1 MKAYMVIFIA
11 ALSSALCAQNYKV
24 ENISG
29 NVRVLK
35 GTSESY
41 VKAVKGE
48 ALTPSDMIET
58 GEKSSVSLK
67 TEAGAFSLK
76 ENSALSLNYL
86 KNISKNDLI
95 LMLASEE
102 IKAAPGK
109 NKTQKSG
116 STAVYGADESSKT
129 NINLSKSEMGLKRLN
144 GAMQLAESGFKESS
158 ILAAKDTYKKYPST
172 KDKAS
177 YRIFFADKL
186 AELGLY
192 DEAYLEFTEISALK
206 LTAQEKETVSLRLG
220 AIKKKM
226 IAD

>member
-1 MKAYMVIFIA
+1 M
-11 ALSSALCAQNYKV
+11 
-24 ENISG
+24 
-29 NVRVLK
+29 RVLK
-35 GTSESY
+35 GTSENY

-48 ALTPSDMIET
+48 ALTPSDLVET
-58 GEKSSVSLK
+58 GEKSSISLK
-67 TEAGAFSLK
+67 TEAGSFLLK

-102 IKAAPGK
+102 IKAAPEK
-109 NKTQKSG
+109 NKMQKGG
-116 STAVYGADESSKT
+116 STAVYGADESAKA

-144 GAMQLAESGFKESS
+144 GAKQLAESGFMESS
-158 ILAAKDTYKKYPST
+158 ILAAKDTYKKYPSV
-172 KDKAS
+172 KDKAA

-192 DEAYLEFTEISALK
+192 DEAYSEFSEISALK
-206 LTAQEKETVSLRLG
+206 LTAQEKETINLRLE

-226 IAD
+226 IAN

>member
-1 MKAYMVIFIA
+1 MKAYIIIFIA

-35 GTSESY
+35 GTSENY

-48 ALTPSDMIET
+48 ALTPSDLVET
-58 GEKSSVSLK
+58 GEKSSISLK
-67 TEAGAFSLK
+67 TEAGSFLLK

-102 IKAAPGK
+102 IKAAPEK
-109 NKTQKSG
+109 NKMQKGG
-116 STAVYGADESSKT
+116 STAVYGADESAKA

-144 GAMQLAESGFKESS
+144 GAKQLAESGFMESS
-158 ILAAKDTYKKYPST
+158 ILAAKDTYKKYPSV
-172 KDKAS
+172 KDKAA

-192 DEAYLEFTEISALK
+192 DEAYSEFSEISALK
-206 LTAQEKETVSLRLG
+206 LTAQEKETINLRLE

-226 IAD
+226 IAN